1 VKNPITKFSSDR
13 LYSYFLHTAVLVLA
27 GLVIYLAVENRQLK
41 GGGKAIPAAE
51 VGDKISFGNLESVG
65 ESYSI
70 AVNQRQVLLFFST
83 TCPFCLK
90 SVEGWN
96 KLDSLAGIKGIA
108 VVGISFAPLKETHD
122 FVQKNRIAFHTF
134 VSLQPEKFKELNHIR
149 GVPCTIIRSA
159 DSNIEKIWWGPI
171 DEQKMREV
179 VNSL

>member
-1 VKNPITKFSSDR
+1 VKNPMTRFNSDR
-13 LYSYFLHTAVLVLA
+13 LYSYFLQTAVLVLA
-27 GLVIYLAVENRQLK
+27 GLVIYLAIENRQLK

-51 VGDKISFGNLESVG
+51 VGDKISLSDLEPVG
-65 ESYSI
+65 GSYSLT
-70 AVNQRQVLLFFST
+70 ANQRQVVVFFST

-90 SVEGWN
+90 SLDGWN
-96 KLDSLAGIKGIA
+96 KLDSLAGMKGIA

-122 FVQKNRIAFHTF
+122 FVQKNGIAFHTF
-134 VSLQPEKFKELNHIR
+134 ISLQSQKFKELNHIR